1 MILFTR
7 YFCNLTKEVRKLST
21 EEVKLVYFDD
31 NSGMRQN
38 FWRMP
43 DGSFERADR
52 TTKLYIKDSSTGSVR
67 LIQG

>member
-1 MILFTR
+1 M
-7 YFCNLTKEVRKLST
+7 ST